1 MQRTHR
7 RLLLAASAMGLGV
20 SVFCG
25 PVVPQSEIFPV
36 QRPVAID
43 WLSVARDV
51 RALSPHLIAP
61 PQTIDPTY
69 ITRVGEELE
78 RYVFK
83 DKDAMRPLAHLNVF
97 MMAMVPDVQ
106 TVPVPVLAPVDT
118 SRYLAEFAR
127 TGSLPR
133 EAAQSFLGSAIT
145 QMQFMAKTTGY
156 DAILTVNPD
165 LLRRHN
171 IANVD
176 LVQVHLGGTGMLY
189 EHKGSGGAS
198 ERGARVEDKDLRAL
212 YPDLRRHVSADGVT
226 YNFIKYGVPYFA
238 NISCEREKWPIV
250 NDVPC
255 SQTDAILRAVLLDL
269 RLIGGA
275 PIALP
280 RRAET
285 GGPPRPTTVSPTFKF
300 HAPGQLIHRNTS
312 QGKLGGVTKKIRWA
326 PGKFIFPLKEGP
338 AFANSQLFMH
348 GGDCFNEKTL
358 LSGGRYKCR
367 RNPTKILENR
377 ENHPENYDNP
387 WFDTYCEVRN
397 DRQREPKD
405 CPAHKEAHEGQD
417 IRPRECRSSNGHCA
431 VDLFEVVAVTN
442 GKALWMTPKNHLKLI
457 ANDGTGLYYMYMHM
471 TPRAL
476 TAAGMRPGV
485 LMPVDSGTKV
495 GAVGNWLG
503 KEGGTTAHLHF
514 EIRDPRKQCG
524 EFGCTSA
531 PYWTLILAYELL
543 INQRGTEITK

>member
-61 PQTIDPTY
+61 PQTIDPTH

-83 DKDAMRPLAHLNVF
+83 DKDAMRPLARLNVF
-97 MMAMVPDVQ
+97 MVAMVPDVQ

-189 EHKGSGGAS
+189 EHKALEGAHS

-212 YPDLRRHVSADGVT
+212 YPDLRRHVGADDVT

-238 NISCEREKWPIV
+238 NISCEREKWP
-250 NDVPC
+250 NR
-255 SQTDAILRAVLLDL
+255 Q
-269 RLIGGA
+269 
-275 PIALP
+275 
-280 RRAET
+280 RRAM
-285 GGPPRPTTVSPTFKF
+285 
-300 HAPGQLIHRNTS
+300 
-312 QGKLGGVTKKIRWA
+312 
-326 PGKFIFPLKEGP
+326 
-338 AFANSQLFMH
+338 FAN
-348 GGDCFNEKTL
+348 
-358 LSGGRYKCR
+358 R
-367 RNPTKILENR
+367 
-377 ENHPENYDNP
+377 
-387 WFDTYCEVRN
+387 
-397 DRQREPKD
+397 
-405 CPAHKEAHEGQD
+405 
-417 IRPRECRSSNGHCA
+417 
-431 VDLFEVVAVTN
+431 
-442 GKALWMTPKNHLKLI
+442 
-457 ANDGTGLYYMYMHM
+457 
-471 TPRAL
+471 
-476 TAAGMRPGV
+476 
-485 LMPVDSGTKV
+485 
-495 GAVGNWLG
+495 
-503 KEGGTTAHLHF
+503 
-514 EIRDPRKQCG
+514 RDPAGR
-524 EFGCTSA
+524 TA
-531 PYWTLILAYELL
+531 
-543 INQRGTEITK
+543 